1 MHEIPQVITYRSA
14 IKLSC
19 SINICLLLLSA
30 HLLKAQGRFGSELP
44 EDALTCLTSIKGYLY
59 SGIDN
64 YLQINFS
71 RIPDCDTLFLNTSS
85 GTIISDTIDRYLII
99 PERPGNIRLTV
110 QCLKNTDTL
119 NLGYKYYIVHSLP
132 DPCIILNNQPVCT
145 PSSVNKNIF
154 LATDSISVF
163 FSDDIIGSD
172 SWLKITDFT
181 IGYTYGGFVVS
192 HLNAT
197 NKISQKTREIIYRL
211 GPDHEVSIRFNVESE
226 GKIRKQLPIYRLRL
240 Y

>member
-1 MHEIPQVITYRSA
+1 LHKIAQEIIYRSV

-19 SINICLLLLSA
+19 SINMCLLLLSPY
-30 HLLKAQGRFGSELP
+30 LLKAQGRYGSELP
-44 EDALTCLTSIKGYLY
+44 EDAITCLTSIKGYLY

-64 YLQINFS
+64 YLRVNFT
-71 RIPDCDTLFLNTSS
+71 RIPDCDTLFLSTSK
-85 GTIISDTIDRYLII
+85 GTILSDTLDRYLII
-99 PERPGNIRLTV
+99 PERPGNIRLTI

-119 NLGYKYYIVHSLP
+119 TLGYRYYMVQNLP
-132 DPCIILNNQPVCT
+132 DPCIILNKQPVCT
-145 PSSVNKNIF
+145 PASVNKNIF
-154 LATDSISVF
+154 LITDSISVF

-181 IGYTYGGFVVS
+181 IGYNYGGFLVS

-197 NKISQKTREIIYRL
+197 NKISQKTREIIYLL

-226 GKIRKQLPIYRLRL
+226 GKISKQLPIYRLRL